1 METPSRTSLAGHAGS
16 LLNEIVRKRR
26 LLEGIEVR
34 APLSMTERRANRYS
48 NSGPFYSFA
57 IALVAY

>member
-34 APLSMTERRANRYS
+34 APLSYDGETR
-48 NSGPFYSFA
+48 
-57 IALVAY
+57 